1 MLFLLI
7 VNLLLCYF
15 CLLLALNYLLNY
27 ILGLS
32 VLYIIIYRYRLGWSK
47 CNLLLVYLLTRRA
60 YIYISCGTGGRFITS
75 PRTYI
80 LPRYDN

>member
-60 YIYISCGTGGRFITS
+60 YIYI
-75 PRTYI
+75 Y
-80 LPRYDN
+80 RYDN